1 MNRKQ
6 PVNGFG
12 TQLCVA
18 TATFVGAGASAPT
31 VATTAQHNAGT
42 NAASSATRGAQGV
55 YTLVLKA
62 DVAIPRVMHVIAS
75 VVGSSKQANVTTDY
89 VAATRTVI
97 VTVLTAAGAA
107 VDLTASTDFL
117 KLTLIGQD
125 STS

>member
-12 TQLCVA
+12 PQLTIA
-18 TATFVGAGASAPT
+18 SATFVGAGAANPT
-31 VATTAQHNAGT
+31 VATTAQHNVGT
-42 NAASSATRGAQGV
+42 NAASSATRSAQGV
-55 YTLVLKA
+55 YSLVLKA
-62 DVAIPRVMHVIAS
+62 DAVLPRVQHVIAT
-75 VVGSSKQANVTTDY
+75 VEGSSKQANVTTSY
-89 VAATRTVI
+89 VPSTRTVV

-107 VDLTASTDFL
+107 VDLTATTDFL